1 MSIPLPIAEADHGKT
16 GVCGVY
22 YNTKQTK
29 IKCEVRSEEGE
40 KGGRKEGMRSRGIN
54 IRTKRIEVA

>member
-1 MSIPLPIAEADHGKT
+1 MSIPLPIAEAVHGKT

-22 YNTKQTK
+22 YNTKNK
-29 IKCEVRSEEGE
+29 REIRSEEEGRKGGE
-40 KGGRKEGMRSRGIN
+40 KGGMRSRGIN